1 MGLGKEIKGN
11 HEGNIFPALC
21 VFNCRNYVF
30 YFKKK
35 LYKVIKINQKLLFHY
50 TNTTLCAN

>member
-35 LYKVIKINQKLLFHY
+35 LYKVIKINQ
-50 TNTTLCAN
+50 TLCAN